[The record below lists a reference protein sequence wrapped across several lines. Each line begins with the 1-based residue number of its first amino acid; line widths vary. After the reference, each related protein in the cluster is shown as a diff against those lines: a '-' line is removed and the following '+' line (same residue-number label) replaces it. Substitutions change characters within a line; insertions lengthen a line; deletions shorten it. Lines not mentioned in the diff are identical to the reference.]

1 MTGVVEGTNLVL
13 GEAAA
18 DSLRLKRYRLHA
30 EICKVLT
37 DPKRLM
43 LIDLLR
49 PGTRSVGQLATD
61 AGLSL
66 ANTSQHLAVLRHA
79 GLVDTR
85 RVGTAIHYRLS
96 EPELVQAC
104 DLIERIV
111 ERRLGWAGDSEHG
124 PIAAP
129 PHGPNR

>member
-1 MTGVVEGTNLVL
+1 M
-13 GEAAA
+13 A
-18 DSLRLKRYRLHA
+18 DSPTPSDESLARYRAHA

-37 DPKRLM
+37 DPKRLF

-49 PGTRSVGQLATD
+49 AGPRSVGMLAAA

-85 RVGTAIHYRLS
+85 RVATTVHYSLS
-96 EPELVQAC
+96 EPQLVQAC
-104 DLIERIV
+104 DLIDRIV
-111 ERRLGWAGDSEHG
+111 ERQLRRVEGA
-124 PIAAP
+124 
-129 PHGPNR
+129 

>member
-1 MTGVVEGTNLVL
+1 MPIHTVEPAGSPTLS
-13 GEAAA
+13 EE
-18 DSLRLKRYRLHA
+18 RLERYRAHA

-37 DPKRLM
+37 DPKRLL

-49 PGTRSVGQLATD
+49 GGPRSVGTLAED
-61 AGLSL
+61 AGFSL

-85 RVGTAIHYRLS
+85 RVGTTVHYRLS
-96 EPELVQAC
+96 EPQLVQAC

-111 ERRLGWAGDSEHG
+111 ERRRRPMDEA
-124 PIAAP
+124 
-129 PHGPNR
+129 

>member
-1 MTGVVEGTNLVL
+1 MSTDL
-13 GEAAA
+13 GGPAVAAPRA
-18 DSLRLKRYRLHA
+18 RSAAEKRQARYRAHA

-37 DPKRLM
+37 DAKRLM

-49 PGTRSVGQLATD
+49 RGPRSVGALAEE

-85 RVGTAIHYRLS
+85 RLGTTIHYRLS
-96 EPELVQAC
+96 EPEIAQAC

-111 ERRLGWAGDSEHG
+111 DRRLG
-124 PIAAP
+124 PAAAQV
-129 PHGPNR
+129 

>member
-1 MTGVVEGTNLVL
+1 MTIGESVVAD
-13 GEAAA
+13 EAV
-18 DSLRLKRYRLHA
+18 SLSASERRQARYRAHA

-49 PGTRSVGQLATD
+49 RGARSVSHLAEE

-85 RVGTAIHYRLS
+85 RAGTTIHYRLS
-96 EPELVQAC
+96 EPELVAAC
-104 DLIERIV
+104 DIIERIV
-111 ERRLGWAGDSEHG
+111 ERRLGPAGV
-124 PIAAP
+124 A
-129 PHGPNR
+129 

>member
-1 MTGVVEGTNLVL
+1 MTTDL
-13 GEAAA
+13 GSPAAVA
-18 DSLRLKRYRLHA
+18 APPRTAAEKRQARYRVHA

-37 DPKRLM
+37 DPKRLL
-43 LIDLLR
+43 LIGLLR
-49 PGTRSVGQLATD
+49 RGARSVGQLAEEAT
-61 AGLSL
+61 LTR

-85 RVGTAIHYRLS
+85 RVGTTIHYRLS

-111 ERRLGWAGDSEHG
+111 DRRLESTSTISQE
-124 PIAAP
+124 AP
-129 PHGPNR
+129 A

>member
-1 MTGVVEGTNLVL
+1 MTTELDGPAVAAPRAPTAVE
-13 GEAAA
+13 ERQA
-18 DSLRLKRYRLHA
+18 RYRAHA

-49 PGTRSVGQLATD
+49 RGARSVGALAGE

-85 RVGTAIHYRLS
+85 RAGTTVHYRLS

-111 ERRLGWAGDSEHG
+111 ERRVGLAEPD
-124 PIAAP
+124 A
-129 PHGPNR
+129 